1 MYTARRTLACPP
13 ASHISWP
20 PSFSQHTIIELSSPF
35 GLGSD
40 MLSVVFDYI
49 GTKKV
54 GDNPHLLTHGRPPVP
69 SSVFIPYTLCF
80 ITYNKIT
87 LVHVK
92 MFSISLIYHAKFFR
106 H

>member
-1 MYTARRTLACPP
+1 MYATRRTLARPP

-49 GTKKV
+49 GMKKV
-54 GDNPHLLTHGRPPVP
+54 GDNPHLLTMGDGRLFRPQ
-69 SSVFIPYTLCF
+69 
-80 ITYNKIT
+80 
-87 LVHVK
+87 
-92 MFSISLIYHAKFFR
+92 FSFR
-106 H
+106 ILYVL

>member
-1 MYTARRTLACPP
+1 MYAARRTLACPP

-40 MLSVVFDYI
+40 MLSVVYDYI

-54 GDNPHLLTHGRPPVP
+54 GDNPHLLTHGPAAC
-69 SSVFIPYTLCF
+69 SVLSFHSIYF
-80 ITYNKIT
+80 MFYN
-87 LVHVK
+87 L
-92 MFSISLIYHAKFFR
+92 
-106 H
+106 

>member
-1 MYTARRTLACPP
+1 MYAARRTLACPP

-49 GTKKV
+49 GTKK
-54 GDNPHLLTHGRPPVP
+54 GG
-69 SSVFIPYTLCF
+69 
-80 ITYNKIT
+80 
-87 LVHVK
+87 
-92 MFSISLIYHAKFFR
+92 
-106 H
+106 